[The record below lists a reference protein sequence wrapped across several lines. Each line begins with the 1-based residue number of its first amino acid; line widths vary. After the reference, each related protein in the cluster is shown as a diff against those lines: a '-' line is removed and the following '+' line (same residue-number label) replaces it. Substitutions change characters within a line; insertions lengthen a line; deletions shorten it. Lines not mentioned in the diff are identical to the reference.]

1 MKRGLGTALAA
12 LIGLI
17 AAASIPRTIAEESRL
32 VSDWTRQFVVPGE
45 PVVSGQDWVYVRS
58 GDRFAY
64 VAASDGAAGYA
75 AIRAAVHTADNL
87 TFINQPASAERWA
100 LQSADGA
107 LLGTVARYGLPLIRS
122 GRLTQYD
129 DRSAMLVVD
138 AIPPGHTSTTILLD
152 ERAVLVELVEQ
163 FALVAYL
170 SGELRA
176 YRLGGDGTAI
186 ASLRPAGPV
195 PYALQA
201 LSQQQV
207 AVVSGYPDAHLSLA
221 TLHDDALS
229 LDWRVELAVTLDE
242 PLQLIASGDR
252 PIVALPD
259 ALFVSDGQT
268 HERIAVPG
276 LRQVSALAA
285 GRHTVWEGRDGVSLR
300 IAGDAD
306 AGGFDLSFAAA
317 QIAGSTP
324 DRVVLWAGG
333 RLISVRWIE
342 V

>member
-1 MKRGLGTALAA
+1 MKRGLGTTLAA

-32 VSDWTRQFVVPGE
+32 VSDWNRQFVVPGE
-45 PVVSGQDWVYVRS
+45 PVVGGADWVYVRS

-75 AIRAAVHTADNL
+75 ATRAAVHTADNL

-107 LLGTVARYGLPLIRS
+107 LLGTVARNGLPLIRS

-129 DRSAMLVVD
+129 ERGATLVVD
-138 AIPPGHTSTTILLD
+138 TIPPGRVSTTILLD

-163 FALVAYL
+163 VALVAYL

-176 YRLGGDGTAI
+176 YRLDDGGAAI

-207 AVVSGYPDAHLSLA
+207 AVVSGYPEAYLSLV
-221 TLHDDALS
+221 TLLDDTLS
-229 LDWRVELAVTLDE
+229 LDWRVELAVTLDQ

-276 LRQVSALAA
+276 LRQVSAIAE
-285 GRHTVWEGRDGVSLR
+285 GRHTVWEGRDGVLLR
-300 IAGDAD
+300 IAGNNDAT
-306 AGGFDLSFAAA
+306 GFDVAFAAA

-324 DRVVLWAGG
+324 ERVVLWAGG
-333 RLISVRWIE
+333 RLISVQW
-342 V
+342 VDV